1 MTEVIWPQNLID
13 VILEMPDR
21 EQTRILEKA
30 SQLETFPEM
39 YPVRT
44 SGPFRGHRWFLAGSW
59 LVYYRVVEGKVYMRA
74 ICAARIP

>member
-1 MTEVIWPQNLID
+1 MAEVIWPQHLVDAI
-13 VILEMPDR
+13 VEMTDR
-21 EQTRILEKA
+21 EQTQVLRKV

-59 LVYYRVVEGKVYMRA
+59 IVYYRVLGGKVYMRA
-74 ICAARIP
+74 IEPARIP